1 MSKINSVSISR
12 QKLDIDQAISHL
24 NNEKSEID
32 YKIRVLKRGIEE
44 LEKGEDILN
53 SNSILAQEI
62 IKIMAGGVSNGY

>member
-44 LEKGEDILN
+44 LEKGEDILA
-53 SNSILAQEI
+53 SNSILAQEVL
-62 IKIMAGGVSNGY
+62 KIMSGGISNGY

>member
-1 MSKINSVSISR
+1 MSNSNSVSISR

-62 IKIMAGGVSNGY
+62 IKIIAGGVSNGY

>member
-1 MSKINSVSISR
+1 MSNSNSVSISR

-62 IKIMAGGVSNGY
+62 LKIMAGGVSNGY

>member
-1 MSKINSVSISR
+1 MSNSNSVSISR

>member
-1 MSKINSVSISR
+1 MSNSNSVSISR

-44 LEKGEDILN
+44 LEKGEDLLA

>member
-1 MSKINSVSISR
+1 MNNSNSVSISR

-44 LEKGEDILN
+44 LEKGEDLLA
-53 SNSILAQEI
+53 STSILAQEVC
-62 IKIMAGGVSNGY
+62 KIMSKGISNGY

>member
-1 MSKINSVSISR
+1 MSNSNSVSISR

-32 YKIRVLKRGIEE
+32 YKIKVLKRGIEE

-53 SNSILAQEI
+53 SNSILAQEVV
-62 IKIMAGGVSNGY
+62 KIMSGGVSNGH